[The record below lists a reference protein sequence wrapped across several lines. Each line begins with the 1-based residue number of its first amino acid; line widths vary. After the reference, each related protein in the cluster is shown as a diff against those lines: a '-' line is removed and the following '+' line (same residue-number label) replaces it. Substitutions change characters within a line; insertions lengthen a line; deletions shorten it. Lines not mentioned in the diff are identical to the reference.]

1 MLTLKITQPLQIATN
16 VLPRLRQM
24 TTYVA
29 VGASS
34 TTLDFVL
41 FNALFLLF
49 APHHTFALV
58 TLNGISTCGSVVN
71 SYFGHRRWTFRSQQS
86 SRTQLGAF
94 LALNLI
100 MLLVSVV
107 LAGVFTML
115 LPTLIAVSQTAIA
128 NAAKLLALTTSG
140 CLTFLGNKFLIF
152 RS

>member
-71 SYFGHRRWTFRSQQS
+71 SYFGHRRWTFRSNQT
-86 SRTQLGAF
+86 SRAQLGTF
-94 LALNLI
+94 IALNLI

-115 LPTLIAVSQTAIA
+115 LPTFMSASQTTIA
-128 NAAKLLALTTSG
+128 NLAKLLSLVTSG
-140 CLTFLGNKFLIF
+140 CLTFMGNKFLVF